1 MAQGTDRQF
10 EAPREFERSR
20 TPPLSVLSYGR
31 FASPVAGAASTA
43 LCSFLLGSM
52 AIVGP
57 AFSQSQP
64 SSPQIYSASV
74 ILVEPAIE
82 TPLAIQV
89 GPADSMPRN
98 TFLRIRGLPRN
109 VSLSEGH
116 SITTGSWAIPLTG
129 LARLKLS
136 TPIGSE
142 GRSEITIS
150 LMAIDGTVLNETRS
164 TLVIAPASAIAEKQ
178 AQQPPPVQ
186 ANTAALGQAAPGS
199 PPSLSAAQVERTP
212 PRPIPAGP
220 QLKPEERD
228 RARLHMQKGDEF
240 MLAGNVTVA
249 RLFYQKA
256 AEIGLGQGALSLA
269 GTFDANELARAKII
283 GGIQADREQ
292 ARKWYEKARELGAP
306 EASERL
312 QRLGF
317 R

>member
-1 MAQGTDRQF
+1 MAQGTDRQLW
-10 EAPREFERSR
+10 APPECTDSCMAVSR
-20 TPPLSVLSYGR
+20 PVPHGAIVS
-31 FASPVAGAASTA
+31 VAGVASNA
-43 LCSFLLGSM
+43 VCAFLLGGLT
-52 AIVGP
+52 IVAP
-57 AFSQSQP
+57 ALSQSQASP
-64 SSPQIYSASV
+64 PQIYSASA
-74 ILVEPAIE
+74 ILVEPAVE

-89 GPADSMPRN
+89 GPAESLPRN

-129 LARLKLS
+129 LSRLKLS

-150 LMAIDGTVLNETRS
+150 LMAIDGTVLSEIKS
-164 TLVIAPASAIAEKQ
+164 TLVIAAASSIADKQ
-178 AQQPPPVQ
+178 AQQAVPAP
-186 ANTAALGQAAPGS
+186 ANTAALGPAAPGA
-199 PPSLSAAQVERTP
+199 PPSLSAPQVERAP
-212 PRPIPAGP
+212 PRPVPAGP

-228 RARLHMQKGDEF
+228 RARLHMQKGDESL
-240 MLAGNVTVA
+240 LAGNITVA

-256 AEIGLGQGALSLA
+256 AEIGLSQGALSLA
-269 GTFDANELARAKII
+269 GTYDANELSRWKIF

-306 EASERL
+306 EAAERL

>member
-1 MAQGTDRQF
+1 MVQGTDRKL
-10 EAPREFERSR
+10 EAPHGFEDSR
-20 TPPLSVLSYGR
+20 TRPLSIACCERG
-31 FASPVAGAASTA
+31 ASVARVAGTA
-43 LCSFLLGSM
+43 LCSFLLSGL

-57 AFSQSQP
+57 ASSQSQQ
-64 SSPQIYSASV
+64 SAPQIYSAGV

-89 GPADSMPRN
+89 GPAENMPRN

-116 SITTGSWAIPLTG
+116 SITAGSWAIPLTG
-129 LARLKLS
+129 LSRLKLS

-150 LMAIDGTVLNETRS
+150 LMAIDGTVLNETKS
-164 TLVIAPASAIAEKQ
+164 TLVIAPASVIAERQ
-178 AQQPPPVQ
+178 APPTVPVQ
-186 ANTAALGQAAPGS
+186 SSTAALGPAAPGS
-199 PPSLSAAQVERTP
+199 PPSLSAAQVERAP

-220 QLKPEERD
+220 QLKPDERD

-240 MLAGNVTVA
+240 MQAGNITVA

-269 GTFDANELARAKII
+269 GTFDANELSRAKIV